1 MAPAAAK
8 QGKQGGGEEGRAVS
22 NNLWVGNI
30 GRDVTDSDLYDLFS
44 QYGALDGVTS
54 YSTRS
59 YAFVLFKRKEEAA
72 AAKEALQGTPV
83 RGQPIKIEF
92 ARPAKP
98 SKKLWVGGIS
108 PSVSKEELEEE
119 FLKFGKLEDFKF
131 LRDRNTAC
139 LEYCRLE
146 DASEAMRN
154 MNGKRLGGDQMQ
166 IHVDFLRSQPSTSR
180 REQLPD
186 YRDGQFLGRGI
197 MGPAADSHSG
207 HKRKQPYSQISG
219 QPSSSVLWVGYPPS
233 VQIDEQMLHNA
244 MILFGEIERIKSFP
258 SRHYSFVEFRSVDE
272 ARRAKEGLQGRLFN
286 DPRITIM
293 FSTSDLPPAGPYQ
306 PGGGKWSTPRPDMHL
321 FNEHSMSNLGP
332 GALPQSP
339 SGNFLG
345 PNDVP
350 MRPLGPLP
358 PGRFDDLLY
367 YQDGSSKKSRLSP
380 PGVRGIVGGPRPPD
394 DDYIW
399 RGIIAKGGTPI
410 CCARCVPV
418 GKGIRI
424 EIPEIV
430 NCSARTGLDMLTKH
444 FAEAIAFDIMF
455 FLPDSEDDFASY
467 TEFLHYLGAKNRAGV
482 AKFDDGMTLFLVPP
496 SDFLKTVLKV
506 SGPERLY
513 GVVLKFP
520 QQVPSAASIQQ
531 PSHLPIESS
540 QYMDK
545 QQIPPIHAEYT
556 IPSKDEH
563 VYPMEYYN
571 RVSSEDSK
579 LSSKPLFPPTSDSSM
594 VQSVTQD
601 YSSKYSNSAAVS
613 QAGVPLLT
621 PELIGSLATLLPGNA
636 QPSLPESSKL
646 SAWETRSAVRPSF
659 PGWKQDQQISDHT
672 GHALQQLGSQFN
684 PQEQSLPQYQ
694 PTYPSGSNTSSYH
707 SGPLVLGSTQM
718 PDSSSVSLPLPQAA
732 SSSRPLSN
740 FMVPSQ
746 GGQITGSSLPSH
758 PNYMAEAPPVNSYM
772 ASSGGNLQSDQTFVP
787 LGANKVNSEY
797 PNQMQQLHSALLGA
811 GQSTSEGEADKNHR
825 YQSTLQFAANL
836 LLQLQQQQQQQ
847 QMGGQASKGSG
858 SQQ

>member
-1 MAPAAAK
+1 MAPPAAK
-8 QGKQGGGEEGRAVS
+8 DEAARTTMS

-30 GRDVTDSDLYDLFS
+30 GRDVTDSDLMDIFS

-54 YSTRS
+54 YSSRS
-59 YAFVLFKRKEEAA
+59 YAFVLFKRKEDAA

-83 RGQPIKIEF
+83 RGQPVKIEF

-98 SKKLWVGGIS
+98 CKKLWVGGIS

-139 LEYCRLE
+139 LEYCRME
-146 DASEAMRN
+146 DAAEAMRN

-166 IHVDFLRSQPSTSR
+166 IHVDYLRSQPSTSR

-186 YRDGQFLGRGI
+186 YRDGQFLGRSI

-207 HKRKQPYSQISG
+207 HKRKQPYSQVSG
-219 QPSSSVLWVGYPPS
+219 QTSSSVLWIGYPPS

-293 FSTSDLPPAGPYQ
+293 FSTSELPPAGPYH
-306 PGGGKWSTPRPDMHL
+306 PGGKWSTPRPDIHL
-321 FNEHSMSNLGP
+321 FNEHSMSNIGP

-339 SGNFLG
+339 SGIILG
-345 PNDVP
+345 PNDIP
-350 MRPLGPLP
+350 MRPLGPPP

-367 YQDGSSKKSRLSP
+367 SYQDGSSKKSRLSP

-410 CCARCVPV
+410 CHARCVPV

-424 EIPEIV
+424 DIPEIV

-444 FAEAIAFDIMF
+444 FAEAIAFDIVF

-506 SGPERLY
+506 AGPERLY

-520 QQVPSAASIQQ
+520 QQVPSAPSIQQ
-531 PSHLPIESS
+531 PSHLPIESL
-540 QYMDK
+540 QYIDK
-545 QQIPPIHAEYT
+545 QQIPPPHAEYS
-556 IPSKDEH
+556 IPSKDEY
-563 VYPMEYYN
+563 VFPMEYYN
-571 RVSSEDSK
+571 RVLSEDSK
-579 LSSKPLFPPTSDSSM
+579 LSSKPLFPPTSESSM

-601 YSSKYSNSAAVS
+601 YSSKYSNSGAVS
-613 QAGVPLLT
+613 QAGLPLLT

-636 QPSLPESSKL
+636 QPSLPEGSKL
-646 SAWETRSAVRPSF
+646 SAWETRSTARPSF
-659 PGWKQDQQISDHT
+659 PGWKQDQQISD
-672 GHALQQLGSQFN
+672 HALQQLGSQFN

-694 PTYPSGSNTSSYH
+694 PTYPSIPNTSNYQSA
-707 SGPLVLGSTQM
+707 PLVLGSTQM
-718 PDSSSVSLPLPQAA
+718 PDSSSV

-746 GGQITGSSLPSH
+746 GGQITGSSLPNH
-758 PNYMAEAPPVNSYM
+758 QHYLAEAPPVSSYV

-787 LGANKVNSEY
+787 LGAKKVNPEY
-797 PNQMQQLHSALLGA
+797 PNQMQQLHSALLGS

-847 QMGGQASKGSG
+847 QQQMGSQAGKGSG
-858 SQQ
+858 SHQ

>member
-1 MAPAAAK
+1 
-8 QGKQGGGEEGRAVS
+8 
-22 NNLWVGNI
+22 
-30 GRDVTDSDLYDLFS
+30 
-44 QYGALDGVTS
+44 
-54 YSTRS
+54 
-59 YAFVLFKRKEEAA
+59 
-72 AAKEALQGTPV
+72 
-83 RGQPIKIEF
+83 
-92 ARPAKP
+92 
-98 SKKLWVGGIS
+98 
-108 PSVSKEELEEE
+108 
-119 FLKFGKLEDFKF
+119 
-131 LRDRNTAC
+131 
-139 LEYCRLE
+139 
-146 DASEAMRN
+146 
-154 MNGKRLGGDQMQ
+154 
-166 IHVDFLRSQPSTSR
+166 
-180 REQLPD
+180 
-186 YRDGQFLGRGI
+186 
-197 MGPAADSHSG
+197 
-207 HKRKQPYSQISG
+207 
-219 QPSSSVLWVGYPPS
+219 
-233 VQIDEQMLHNA
+233 
-244 MILFGEIERIKSFP
+244 
-258 SRHYSFVEFRSVDE
+258 
-272 ARRAKEGLQGRLFN
+272 
-286 DPRITIM
+286 
-293 FSTSDLPPAGPYQ
+293 
-306 PGGGKWSTPRPDMHL
+306 
-321 FNEHSMSNLGP
+321 
-332 GALPQSP
+332 
-339 SGNFLG
+339 
-345 PNDVP
+345 
-350 MRPLGPLP
+350 
-358 PGRFDDLLY
+358 
-367 YQDGSSKKSRLSP
+367 
-380 PGVRGIVGGPRPPD
+380 
-394 DDYIW
+394 
-399 RGIIAKGGTPI
+399 
-410 CCARCVPV
+410 
-418 GKGIRI
+418 
-424 EIPEIV
+424 
-430 NCSARTGLDMLTKH
+430 MLTKH

-506 SGPERLY
+506 AGPERLY

-540 QYMDK
+540 QYIDK

-563 VYPMEYYN
+563 GFPMEYYN

-579 LSSKPLFPPTSDSSM
+579 LSSKSLFPPTSDSSM

-636 QPSLPESSKL
+636 QPSLPESLKL

-758 PNYMAEAPPVNSYM
+758 PNYLAEALPVSSYM
-772 ASSGGNLQSDQTFVP
+772 TSSGGNLQSDQTFVP
-787 LGANKVNSEY
+787 LGANKGNSEY